1 MTEIYVLKYPKQ
13 ICGFYTS
20 YSLAEEALCMEI
32 QEGLEVFAAYCE
44 EQPYKMAKALETSI
58 KVVCSLQETIQKCL
72 EAIKIKPSLETVKF
86 IARHFVG
93 RTELV
98 SLTQTKDEAIK
109 VAEQVRI
116 KYFLGLLI
124 IEGLETYFELRN
136 IEIKRFEL
144 NEKFNY
150 DLLPFPR

>member
-32 QEGLEVFAAYCE
+32 QGGLEVFAAYCE
-44 EQPYKMAKALETSI
+44 AQPEGMARALKNSI
-58 KVVCSLQETIQKCL
+58 KVVRLLQEIIQKCL
-72 EAIKIKPSLETVKF
+72 EAIKTKPSLETVKF
-86 IARHFVG
+86 IAKHFVR
-93 RTELV
+93 RTELIP
-98 SLTQTKDEAIK
+98 LTRREDEEMKI
-109 VAEQVRI
+109 AEQIQI
-116 KYFLGLLI
+116 KNFLELLI
-124 IEGLETYFELRN
+124 IEGLEFYELRN

-150 DLLPFPR
+150 NLLPFPR